1 MPGFVPN
8 ICVSSH
14 ILTHLIFLSQDYN
27 LVRTSLVTQCLE
39 LHTPNAGG
47 IVGSLVGELR
57 SQVPQDGTKKKKKK
71 TMSLKN
77 TSHCRNGG
85 QRGCSKDRSGDKKA
99 PSAGF

>member
-1 MPGFVPN
+1 MVLVTLRMSD
-8 ICVSSH
+8 IALSALH

-57 SQVPQDGTKKKKKK
+57 SQMPHVAKK
-71 TMSLKN
+71 TEKEKMQKLR
-77 TSHCRNGG
+77 TFRNLG
-85 QRGCSKDRSGDKKA
+85 KDW
-99 PSAGF
+99 